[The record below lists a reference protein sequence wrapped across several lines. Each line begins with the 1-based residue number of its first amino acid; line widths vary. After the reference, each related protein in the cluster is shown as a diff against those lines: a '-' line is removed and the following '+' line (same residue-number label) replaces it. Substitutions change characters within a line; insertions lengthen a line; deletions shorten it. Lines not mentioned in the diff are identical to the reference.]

1 MSARKSKHTAAQ
13 QPSEKT
19 VGERLRQL
27 RRQFGWE
34 QKELSRESGVPLQT
48 IKDIE
53 RGKTITPRSTTLKP
67 LAGALKVTPGFLLSG
82 HASSEQ

>member
-1 MSARKSKHTAAQ
+1 MSALNSGQNTQ
-13 QPSEKT
+13 QVPTKT
-19 VGERLRQL
+19 VGQRLKEL

-34 QKELSRESGVPLQT
+34 QKELSQESGVPLQT

-67 LAGALKVTPGFLLSG
+67 LAGALKVTPGFLVSG
-82 HASSEQ
+82 QVPPE

>member
-1 MSARKSKHTAAQ
+1 MSALNSEQNTQ
-13 QPSEKT
+13 QVPPKT
-19 VGERLRQL
+19 VGQRLKEL

-34 QKELSRESGVPLQT
+34 QKELSQESGVPLQT

-53 RGKTITPRSTTLKP
+53 RGKTIKPRSKTLKP

-82 HASSEQ
+82 HAAPEQ